1 MLKLK
6 RKPRLTE
13 AWRIRQGGRLLLPP
27 PESPASPTCR
37 SQSTQSGFTIIESLM
52 AMLIA
57 TILLAGLSPL
67 FVLAVSS
74 RVQARRVD
82 LATQAARSYIDSLR
96 ADVIQPPFVQNADF
110 SLDDLGVPAPP
121 NPPNQP
127 ANPGTCL
134 DKNLQRIG
142 CADAF
147 LVIQAF
153 RQAPARD
160 ANGDGSRNGDD
171 AKLLGY
177 CVGVRVYRGDAF
189 KGGSPDQVKPLNPM
203 FAETANT
210 KEYPLVVMKTEIIN
224 QATFETYQGSPCSP

>member
-1 MLKLK
+1 M
-6 RKPRLTE
+6 TE
-13 AWRIRQGGRLLLPP
+13 AWRIRQEGRLLPPP
-27 PESPASPTCR
+27 PESPATPTCASR
-37 SQSTQSGFTIIESLM
+37 SMQSGFTIIESLM

-96 ADVIQPPFVQNADF
+96 ADVIQPPSRQNADF
-110 SLDDLGVPAPP
+110 SADDLGVPAPNNLP
-121 NPPNQP
+121 TNQ
-127 ANPGTCL
+127 PGTCL
-134 DKNLQRIG
+134 DKNLQRIA

-147 LVIQAF
+147 LVIQSF
-153 RQAPARD
+153 RQQPTD
-160 ANGDGSRNGDD
+160 ADGNGNLDAED
-171 AKLLGY
+171 AKAEGY

-189 KGGSPDQVKPLNPM
+189 KGGSPDEVRPLNPM
-203 FAETANT
+203 FAETART

-224 QATFETYQGSPCSP
+224 QATFETYKDKGIPCR

>member
-1 MLKLK
+1 MLKFR
-6 RKPRLTE
+6 RKTRLTE
-13 AWRIRQGGRLLLPP
+13 AWRIRQEGRLLPPP
-27 PESPASPTCR
+27 PESPTTPTCPSR
-37 SQSTQSGFTIIESLM
+37 STQSGFTIIESLM

-96 ADVIQPPFVQNADF
+96 ADVIQPPSIQAANF
-110 SLDDLGVPAPP
+110 SGVPAPP
-121 NPPNQP
+121 NPPNQTL
-127 ANPGTCL
+127 NPGTCL

-142 CADAF
+142 CANAF

-153 RQAPARD
+153 RQVPAKD
-160 ANGDGSRNGDD
+160 ATGDGSLNGDD
-171 AKLLGY
+171 AKVLGY

-189 KGGSPDQVKPLNPM
+189 KGGSPDEVRPLNPM
-203 FAETANT
+203 FAETPRT

-224 QATFETYQGSPCSP
+224 QATFETYKGSPCTP

>member
-1 MLKLK
+1 
-6 RKPRLTE
+6 
-13 AWRIRQGGRLLLPP
+13 
-27 PESPASPTCR
+27 
-37 SQSTQSGFTIIESLM
+37 M

-96 ADVIQPPFVQNADF
+96 ADVIQPPSRQNADF
-110 SLDDLGVPAPP
+110 SADDLGVPAPNNLP
-121 NPPNQP
+121 TNQ
-127 ANPGTCL
+127 PGTCL
-134 DKNLQRIG
+134 DKNLQRIA

-153 RQAPARD
+153 RQPQTD
-160 ANGDGSRNGDD
+160 DVTGDNVVDVEDVKKR
-171 AKLLGY
+171 GY

-189 KGGSPDQVKPLNPM
+189 KGGSPDEVRPLNPM
-203 FAETANT
+203 FAETART
-210 KEYPLVVMKTEIIN
+210 KNYPLVVMKTEIIN
-224 QATFETYQGSPCSP
+224 QATFDTYQDQGSPCTP